1 VPHFV
6 AICRDRAGSLEL
18 RKATRPSHLN
28 YLETLGPAVAVGG
41 PITADRR
48 PVGSIIVLEASD
60 QAAAESIFANDP
72 YFRSGLFESVEIV
85 EWTPVVGSVGRSGR

>member
-1 VPHFV
+1 VPHFI

-28 YLETLGPAVAVGG
+28 YLETLGAAVAVGG
-41 PITADRR
+41 PIISDRR

-60 QAAAESIFANDP
+60 QAAAAAILRMIPTLSPASSS
-72 YFRSGLFESVEIV
+72 RSRWLN
-85 EWTPVVGSVGRSGR
+85 GRLLWDQ